1 MKVKFDVTPEEYLAT
16 RFLSTYF
23 TKAGMIVKGIERTED
38 NQFLVHV
45 EPSEKEQGLIS
56 EIIYKVKEPSFM
68 RKD

>member
-1 MKVKFDVTPEEYLAT
+1 MKCNLTPDEFLASK
-16 RFLSTYF
+16 FLSTYF
-23 TKAGMIVKGIERTED
+23 TQAGMIVKGIERTED